1 MVKLTFVLRRAPH
14 LSREEFQRYWR
25 EQHAP
30 LVAKHRETL
39 EIRRYVQLHT
49 LETPLNA
56 GLQRTRGGPDAYDGV
71 AEIWLD
77 SLDWPQTEAAQ
88 AAGLELLED
97 ERRFI
102 DLANSPIFV
111 GEEHVVL
118 EV

>member
-1 MVKLTFVLRRAPH
+1 
-14 LSREEFQRYWR
+14 
-25 EQHAP
+25 
-30 LVAKHRETL
+30 
-39 EIRRYVQLHT
+39 
-49 LETPLNA
+49 
-56 GLQRTRGGPDAYDGV
+56 V

-111 GEEHVVL
+111 GEEHVVFD
-118 EV
+118 V

>member
-1 MVKLTFVLRRAPH
+1 MVKLTFALRRASH

-30 LVAKHRETL
+30 LVAKHRDAL
-39 EIRRYVQLHT
+39 AIRRYVQLHT
-49 LETPLNA
+49 LDTPHNDA
-56 GLQRTRGGPDAYDGV
+56 LQQTRGGPDAYDGV

-77 SLDWPQTEAAQ
+77 SLDWPQDEAAA

-97 ERRFI
+97 ERRFV

-111 GEEHVVL
+111 GEEHVIF
-118 EV
+118 EA